1 MSRKLVLTAATFV
14 MLSASLVACG
24 DDTPAVCGSAEQLQ
38 SSVDKLKDIDVT
50 ETNGLDEFKSQVETI
65 DGDLDQLT
73 NDAKSEFSSQV
84 DAVTTTFVALE
95 ASVQAAMA
103 DPSADTLAA
112 AVTALSAF
120 STDVQALIGDVEST
134 C

>member
-1 MSRKLVLTAATFV
+1 MRRKLALSAATV
-14 MLSASLVACG
+14 AMLSAALVACG
-24 DDTPAVCGSAEQLQ
+24 DDTPAVCSSADQLK
-38 SSVDKLKDIDVT
+38 SSVDKVKDIDVM
-50 ETNGLDEFKSQVETI
+50 ETNGIDELTSQLETI

-84 DAVTTTFVALE
+84 DSVAATFEALMT
-95 ASVQAAMA
+95 SVQAATT

-112 AVTALSAF
+112 AATAWSAF
-120 STDVQALIGDVEST
+120 STSVKTLISDVQST

>member
-1 MSRKLVLTAATFV
+1 MRRKLALTAATVV
-14 MLSASLVACG
+14 MLSAALVACG
-24 DDTPAVCGSAEQLQ
+24 DDTPAVCASADQLK
-38 SSVDKLKDIDVT
+38 SSVDKVKDIDVM
-50 ETNGLDEFKSQVETI
+50 ETNGIDELTSQLETI

-84 DAVTTTFVALE
+84 DSVAATFEALMT
-95 ASVQAAMA
+95 SVQAATT

-112 AVTALSAF
+112 AATAWSAF
-120 STDVQALIGDVEST
+120 STSVKTLISDVQST

>member
-1 MSRKLVLTAATFV
+1 MTRKLALAAATVV

-24 DDTPAVCGSAEQLQ
+24 DDTPAVCGSANQLK
-38 SSVDKLKDIDVT
+38 SSVEEVKDIDVT
-50 ETNGLDEFKSQVETI
+50 DTNGIDELKSQLETI

-84 DAVTTTFVALE
+84 DSVTTTFEALKV
-95 ASVQAAMA
+95 SVQAATS

-112 AVTALSAF
+112 AATAWSAF
-120 STDVQALIGDVEST
+120 STSVKTLISDVQST

>member
-1 MSRKLVLTAATFV
+1 MRRKLVLSAAISV

-24 DDTPAVCGSAEQLQ
+24 DDTPAVCGSADQLQ

-50 ETNGLDEFKSQVETI
+50 ETNGLDEFKSQWETI

-73 NDAKSEFSSQV
+73 NNARSEFPFQIN
-84 DAVTTTFVALE
+84 AVTKTFEALE
-95 ASVQAAMA
+95 ASLQAASA
-103 DPSADTLAA
+103 DPSAATLAGA
-112 AVTALSAF
+112 ATAFSAF
-120 STDVQALIGDVEST
+120 STDVQALMSDVEST

>member
-1 MSRKLVLTAATFV
+1 MRRKFVLTAATSV

-24 DDTPAVCGSAEQLQ
+24 DDTPAVCASADQLQ
-38 SSVDKLKDIDVT
+38 SSFDELKDIDVM
-50 ETNGLDEFKSQVETI
+50 EDNGLDEFKSQLETV

-73 NDAKSEFSSQV
+73 NDAKTEFSTQV
-84 DAVTTTFVALE
+84 EAVATTWEALGT
-95 ASVQAAMA
+95 SVQAATA

-112 AVTALSAF
+112 ASTALSAF
-120 STDVQALIGDVEST
+120 STEVQALISDVKST

>member
-38 SSVDKLKDIDVT
+38 SSVDELKDIDVT

-120 STDVQALIGDVEST
+120 STDVQALISDVEST

>member
-38 SSVDKLKDIDVT
+38 SSVDELKDIDVT

-84 DAVTTTFVALE
+84 DAVATTFEALE
-95 ASVQAAMA
+95 ASVQAATA

-120 STDVQALIGDVEST
+120 STDVQALISDVEST

>member
-14 MLSASLVACG
+14 MLSAALVACG

-38 SSVDKLKDIDVT
+38 SSVAKLKDIDVT
-50 ETNGLDEFKSQVETI
+50 ETNGLDEFKSQLETI

-84 DAVTTTFVALE
+84 DAVTTTFEALK
-95 ASVQAAMA
+95 ASVQTATA
-103 DPSADTLAA
+103 DPSADTVGA

-120 STDVQALIGDVEST
+120 STNVKALISDVEST

>member
-24 DDTPAVCGSAEQLQ
+24 DDTPAVCGSADQLQ
-38 SSVDKLKDIDVT
+38 SSVDKVKDIDVT
-50 ETNGLDEFKSQVETI
+50 ETNGLDELKSQLETI

-84 DAVTTTFVALE
+84 DAVATTFEALM
-95 ASVQAAMA
+95 ASVQAATT

-112 AVTALSAF
+112 AVTAWSAF
-120 STDVQALIGDVEST
+120 STNVQTLISDVEST